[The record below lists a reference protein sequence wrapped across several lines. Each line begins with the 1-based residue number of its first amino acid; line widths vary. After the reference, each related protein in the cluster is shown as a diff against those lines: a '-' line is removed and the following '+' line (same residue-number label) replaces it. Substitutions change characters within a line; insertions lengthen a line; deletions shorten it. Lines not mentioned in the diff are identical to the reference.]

1 MAAVKI
7 NLQVKSAGLFSSPLN
22 LVEVDSI
29 NATGVVTR
37 LAKLITA
44 TVGSSVKLLDKT
56 DFTDADDQALV
67 LIKNTGATYD
77 LFVEVTSGVE
87 AIKLK
92 PGQFAMFPW
101 HTDNTTGN
109 DLYVYASNATGTNV
123 EATVIELT

>member
-67 LIKNTGATYD
+67 LVKNTGATYD

-101 HTDNTTGN
+101 HTDNTPGT
-109 DLYVYASNATGTNV
+109 DLYVHASNATGTSV